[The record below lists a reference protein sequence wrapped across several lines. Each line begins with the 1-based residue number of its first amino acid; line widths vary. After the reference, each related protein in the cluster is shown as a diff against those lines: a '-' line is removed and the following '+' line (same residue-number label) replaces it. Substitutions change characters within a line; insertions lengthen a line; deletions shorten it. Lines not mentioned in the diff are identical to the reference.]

1 MLMPSL
7 RQADQI
13 IRKFWTRVHKDGT
26 IVMNKLFVE
35 MLETITRW
43 TWHGIVSP
51 QTQNQKQKIWYIF
64 RIYNMIKMKWLEFRR
79 FEFNM
84 QITFIVK
91 KIERKIRPM

>member
-43 TWHGIVSP
+43 TWNEIVSR
-51 QTQNQKQKIWYIF
+51 NQKQNKIWYIF
-64 RIYNMIKMKWLEFRR
+64 RIYNMIKWLEFRR
-79 FEFNM
+79 FEFYM
-84 QITFIVK
+84 QITFIIK
-91 KIERKIRPM
+91 RIEGIIRPM

>member
-1 MLMPSL
+1 MPSL

-43 TWHGIVSP
+43 TWDEIISP
-51 QTQNQKQKIWYIF
+51 QNQQTQKIWYII
-64 RIYNMIKMKWLEFRR
+64 RIYDMIKKKWLELRR
-79 FEFNM
+79 FEFYM